1 MTREV
6 WITGQGLLSPLGQ
19 DLNETWDRLSDE
31 AAIAAAADHAFL
43 PPFTVM
49 PMTLPALDRF
59 VPKRGDQRAMGPF
72 MLAGCIAAAM
82 AMDEAGLLGAEPD
95 VLKQINLMVGV
106 GGGERDEAVD
116 EAILTALN
124 GRDDGDVLAE
134 QLQTELRP
142 TLFLAQLPNL
152 FAGNISIVLG
162 VSGSSR
168 TFMGEEASGVDAV
181 RVAYERIQ
189 GGQDDLFLVGSAF
202 NASRRDIPLLYQ
214 AGGFLLEDPALPF
227 WRRPKAGMALGS
239 AGAFLVIESRE
250 SAEARGAKPLARLS
264 GVLND
269 RCRREPGQASA
280 NAAREWAMLAPKPGC
295 AVLSGACGSGPA
307 TAEEHDFLMKMVQ
320 GAEAAQV
327 RPTAAALGHS
337 IECSFLTNL
346 VLATKAVREGK
357 LFPALTDDPVEAAP
371 AADVTQAVVTTWGH
385 RRGEGM
391 ALVERI

>member
-19 DLNETWDRLSDE
+19 DLETTWAGLHDP
-31 AAIAAAADHAFL
+31 AAIAAAADTGFL
-43 PPFTVM
+43 PPFTIF
-49 PMTLPALDRF
+49 PATLPPLDKF
-59 VPKRGDQRAMGPF
+59 VPKRGDQRAMGPL
-72 MLAGCIAAAM
+72 MLSGCVAAAM
-82 AMDEAGLLGAEPD
+82 AMEQAGLLGAAPE

-106 GGGERDEAVD
+106 GGGERDEKVD
-116 EAILTALN
+116 ETILAALN
-124 GRDDGDVLAE
+124 GTDDGNLLAE

-168 TFMGEEASGVDAV
+168 TFMGEEAAGVDAV
-181 RVAYERIQ
+181 RVAFERIQ
-189 GGQDDLFLVGSAF
+189 GGQADLFLVGSAF
-202 NASRRDIPLLYQ
+202 NASRQDIPLLYQ
-214 AGGFLLEDPALPF
+214 AGGYLLEDPKRPF
-227 WRRPKAGMALGS
+227 WQRPKAGMCLGS

-264 GVLND
+264 AVLND
-269 RCRREPGQASA
+269 RCRRDPGQASA
-280 NAAREWAMLAPKPGC
+280 NAAREWAQVAPKPGC
-295 AVLSGACGSGPA
+295 AVLSAATGVGPV
-307 TAEEHDFLMKMVQ
+307 TAEEHDFLLAKVTGPEQ
-320 GAEAAQV
+320 VQV

-337 IECSFLTNL
+337 VECAFVTNL
-346 VLATKAVREGK
+346 VLAIKAAQTGK

-371 AADVTQAVVTTWGH
+371 ARDFDQVLVSTWGH
-385 RRGEGM
+385 RRGEGL

>member
-19 DLNETWDRLSDE
+19 DLNETWDRLSDK
-31 AAIAAAADHAFL
+31 AAIAAAADLAYL
-43 PPFTVM
+43 PPFTIM

-72 MLAGCIAAAM
+72 MLAGCVAAAM
-82 AMDEAGLLGAEPD
+82 AMDEAGLLGAEAD

-116 EAILTALN
+116 EAILAVLN
-124 GRDDGDVLAE
+124 GRYDGEVLAE

-202 NASRRDIPLLYQ
+202 NAVRRDIPLLYQ
-214 AGGFLLEDPALPF
+214 AGGYLLEDPALPF

-250 SAEARGAKPLARLS
+250 SAEARGARPLARLS

-269 RCRREPGQASA
+269 RCRRDPGQATA

-295 AVLSGACGSGPA
+295 AVLSGASGSGPA
-307 TAEEHDFLMKMVQ
+307 TAEEHDFLMTKVQ
-320 GAEAAQV
+320 AEAAQV

-346 VLATKAVREGK
+346 VLATKAVQAGK
-357 LFPALTDDPVEAAP
+357 LFPALTDDAVEAAP

>member
-19 DLNETWDRLSDE
+19 DLNETWDKLSDK
-31 AAIAAAADHAFL
+31 AAIAAAVDKTYL
-43 PPFTVM
+43 PPFSI
-49 PMTLPALDRF
+49 LPLELPPLDKF

-72 MLAGCIAAAM
+72 MLSGCVAAAM
-82 AMDEAGLLGAEPD
+82 AMDQAGLLGAAPE

-106 GGGERDEAVD
+106 GGGERDETVD
-116 EAILTALN
+116 ETILAALN
-124 GRDDGDVLAE
+124 GQDDGNVLAE

-181 RVAYERIQ
+181 RVAFERIQ
-189 GGQDDLFLVGSAF
+189 GGQADLFLVGSAF
-202 NASRRDIPLLYQ
+202 NAKRKDIPLLYQ
-214 AGGFLLEDPALPF
+214 AGGYLLEDPALPF

-250 SAEARGAKPLARLS
+250 SAEARGAKPLARLK

-269 RCRREPGQASA
+269 RCRRAPGQATT
-280 NAAREWAMLAPKPGC
+280 NAAREWAALAPKPGC
-295 AVLSGACGSGPA
+295 AVLSAATGSGPA
-307 TAEEHDFLMKMVQ
+307 TSEEHDFLMKMVEGPEQ
-320 GAEAAQV
+320 AQV

-337 IECSFLTNL
+337 IECAFLTNL
-346 VLATKAVREGK
+346 VLATKAVQEGT

-371 AADVTQAVVTTWGH
+371 NAAFDQAVVTTWGH
-385 RRGEGM
+385 RRGEAM